1 MKPFE
6 PSTLPD
12 GCEITCGRVPEN
24 LVSGEPDGPDFQR
37 LWEMHPTTYT
47 EAMIHGRRVNMPRWI
62 QAYEKDY
69 PYSNQTAVALAAPP
83 EIKHFLDWS
92 IAEIDP
98 RHNGILINWHDGKEG
113 HYHGKHRD
121 SEKGLIPGT
130 RIITISL
137 GEERVFRLRP
147 HRSPAGVMHDVILKH
162 GDFIV
167 IPWETNRRWT
177 HEIPRLAR
185 YQGRR
190 ISVTIRAFL

>member
-1 MKPFE
+1 MEQYEKTTF
-6 PSTLPD
+6 LD
-12 GCEITCGRVPEN
+12 GCEIICGRVPVS
-24 LVSGEPDGPDFQR
+24 LVPDDPEGPSFKR
-37 LWEMHPTTYT
+37 LWEIHPTTYT
-47 EAMIHGRRVNMPRWI
+47 EAMIHGRRVNMPRWV

-69 PYSNQTAVALAAPP
+69 PYSNQTAVAKAAPP
-83 EIKHFLDWS
+83 EIKRFLDWS

-137 GEERVFRLRP
+137 GEERVFRMRP
-147 HRSPAGVMHDVILKH
+147 YGCGARVLHDIILKH
-162 GDFIV
+162 GDFII
-167 IPWETNRRWT
+167 IPWETNRAWT
-177 HEIPRLAR
+177 HEIPRFVR